1 MAMANLLA
9 DVFHIML
16 RNEPLLEAM
25 VAAPLILKSYRWVLA
40 ACLLV
45 AVVTFGVEMHNDY
58 SAKTLFA
65 PLSLA
70 LFAVQGVVL
79 LAVSAAVFR
88 LKLALLKAFGVG
100 QPSRPRTEPEDARPE

>member
-1 MAMANLLA
+1 MSNVFS
-9 DVFHIML
+9 DVFHPL
-16 RNEPLLEAM
+16 QRNEPLLESMLAL
-25 VAAPLILKSYRWVLA
+25 PLILKSYRWVLM

-58 SAKTLFA
+58 SAKSLFA
-65 PLSLA
+65 SSSVV

-88 LKLALLKAFGVG
+88 LKLALLKAFGLG
-100 QPSRPRTEPEDARPE
+100 SPSAAKTKPE

>member
-1 MAMANLLA
+1 MANVLG

-16 RNEPLLEAM
+16 RNEPLLESMLAL
-25 VAAPLILKSYRWVLA
+25 PLILKRYRWVLV

-45 AVVTFGVEMHNDY
+45 AVVTFGVELHNDY
-58 SAKTLFA
+58 SARTLFS
-65 PLSLA
+65 PTSLT

-88 LKLALLKAFGVG
+88 LKLALLKAFGLNG
-100 QPSRPRTEPEDARPE
+100 LSRPRPEPEAGSE